1 MHYYLPTEEQAVQ
14 LSTLFA
20 LLLPVG
26 GAIGIGPIGLLLDY
40 GGLLV
45 TSLVI
50 LVMGIAY
57 GILGMLHSYL
67 AQVTSMLI
75 LVVLRPLMY
84 TYVGDYCGK

>member
-14 LSTLFA
+14 LSALFA

-26 GAIGIGPIGLLLDY
+26 GVIGIGPIGLLLDY

-50 LVMGIAY
+50 LVMGIGY
-57 GILGMLHSYL
+57 GILGMLHSYQ
-67 AQVTSMLI
+67 AQVISMLI
-75 LVVLRPLMY
+75 LVILRPLMY
-84 TYVGDYCGK
+84 TYVGGYCGE